1 MSINTVTILGNQVRP
16 ADLRTTGTG
25 KSVASFTVA
34 VSGRGKEDPTSF
46 LNCVAWGQ
54 QGEFVAKYGDKGRKI
69 AISGRLSQRKY
80 TTSDG
85 QPREVVEIIA
95 ENVSF
100 VDSKRDDVQDAE
112 DPYNPM
118 GDQ

>member
-1 MSINTVTILGNQVRP
+1 MNSVNILGRMTRP

-25 KSVASFTVA
+25 KSVASFSIAVNGFRKDDPASFFNVVAWAQTGDYVANYGGKGRLVA
-34 VSGRGKEDPTSF
+34 V
-46 LNCVAWGQ
+46 
-54 QGEFVAKYGDKGRKI
+54 
-69 AISGRLSQRKY
+69 SGRLSQRKY

-85 QPREVVEIIA
+85 QQREVVEIIA

-112 DPYNPM
+112 DPYDPHSEV
-118 GDQ
+118 D